1 MFLPRSLHPSSIAY
15 SNYKISIPT
24 NEEYYYNMGFDLAL
38 VESDER
44 YHGAFVCAICQNL
57 VDLDGLVTTGC
68 SHCFCKN
75 CLPLWLQRSYRCP
88 TCNRDLLYANNTT
101 SSSSGSNSNC
111 NNSQCM
117 MIGDQTVLVQPL
129 ETAQPLAHRMLRSML
144 VLCPLHRDSVN
155 CNWKGDYGDL
165 QSHLL
170 SSTAHDVK
178 TERTA
183 ASTASTTP
191 ASTTATAGTSA
202 DPSMKNDDESSAATM
217 ISQLSSLANSLKV
230 QANTQFETGH
240 YKEAQSLYTKAI
252 EVLLSSSSSS
262 LLKDVQAQ
270 TLLETL
276 YSNRAATY
284 LQTQQFPLCL
294 QDCETILQ
302 QCGTIVT
309 NAKVY
314 VRASRACVQLGDLG
328 QAVRFLG
335 DGLEHLPNNSALKKE
350 MQKIESLIRME
361 TKGRGELQQE
371 QFATAKGTYGSL
383 LMEAPSAVPFLLGA
397 AQADLGLGL
406 TDSALRLTKRV
417 LTKHPQNPVG
427 CWIRGRAAFLMGDGP
442 VGIQLMQEA
451 LRLDPD
457 SQEIKSSYKLSKQV
471 HEWMLLSQ
479 KATFSRKFDETID
492 LMTKCLKVFFPLPA
506 KSTLY
511 ANLYTTRAEAHLRLK
526 HYSEALKDCALVV
539 YAQEDCL
546 PAWLIRFQAHHGL
559 GEHAIALEHVRDL
572 LQKWPQD
579 PRLRQAYERA
589 DFLLR
594 KERRVDF
601 YDLLGIPSISSEV
614 EIRKAYKRKALELHP
629 DKAPPDQQLV
639 AQQRFQQL
647 GQALEILTDDFQR
660 KLWDEG
666 YDPDA
671 IRERVEAANQA
682 AHRGHHGGGGQ
693 HHGHSHY

>member
-1 MFLPRSLHPSSIAY
+1 
-15 SNYKISIPT
+15 
-24 NEEYYYNMGFDLAL
+24 MGFDLAL

-88 TCNRDLLYANNTT
+88 TCNRDLLYAHNQNN
-101 SSSSGSNSNC
+101 NA
-111 NNSQCM
+111 QCM

-129 ETAQPLAHRMLRSML
+129 ETAQPLAHRMLKSLL
-144 VLCPLHRDSVN
+144 VQCPLHTESVN
-155 CNWKGDYGDL
+155 CDWKGDYGDL

-170 SSTAHDVK
+170 SSTAHDVN
-178 TERTA
+178 ETA
-183 ASTASTTP
+183 ATTATTAMTASTSRTEQ
-191 ASTTATAGTSA
+191 
-202 DPSMKNDDESSAATM
+202 SMNDESSAAT
-217 ISQLSSLANSLKV
+217 IASQLSSLANSLKV
-230 QANTQFETGH
+230 QANAQFESGH

-252 EVLLSSSSSS
+252 EVLSSSSSS
-262 LLKDVQAQ
+262 SPSSLLQDVQVQ
-270 TLLETL
+270 SLLETL

-302 QCGTIVT
+302 QRGGNIAT

-314 VRASRACVQLGDLG
+314 VRAARACVQLGDLG
-328 QAVRFLG
+328 QAARFLG

-350 MQKIESLIRME
+350 MQKMESLVRME
-361 TKGRGELQQE
+361 TKGRSDLQQE
-371 QFATAKGTYGSL
+371 QFAAAKGTYGSL
-383 LMEAPSAVPFLLGA
+383 LKEAPSAVPFLLGA

-427 CWIRGRAAFLMGDGP
+427 CWIRGRAAFLMGDGSL
-442 VGIQLMQEA
+442 GIQLMQEA

-457 SQEIKSSYKLSKQV
+457 SQEIKKSYKQSKQV
-471 HEWMLLSQ
+471 HEWMLLAQ

-492 LMTKCLKVFFPLPA
+492 LLTKCVTVFCPLPA

-539 YAQEDCL
+539 YAQEDCI

-594 KERRVDF
+594 KEKRVDF

-639 AQQRFQQL
+639 AQHRFQQL

-682 AHRGHHGGGGQ
+682 AHRGHHGGG
-693 HHGHSHY
+693 HHRGHSHF